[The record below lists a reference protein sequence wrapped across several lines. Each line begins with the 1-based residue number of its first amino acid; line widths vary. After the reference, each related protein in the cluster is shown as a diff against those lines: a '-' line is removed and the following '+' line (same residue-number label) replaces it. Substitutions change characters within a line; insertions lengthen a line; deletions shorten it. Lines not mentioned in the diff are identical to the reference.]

1 MDASTRVVITGVGA
15 IAPNGADTRTF
26 WSSVLNGIS
35 GVRKIRSFDVSG
47 YPCHIGGEAIDLKP
61 EEFMDG
67 HTLRRTGRAVHLAV
81 ASVRLALQDG
91 ELEGGLSNGADGAV
105 IYGVGCPAID
115 VIAEDVSI
123 FLKEGVNRIAPHK
136 LSAEDTYSVAT
147 AINEVVRT
155 TEMAVVVASGCTAG
169 LNAIGLAVE
178 RIKSGQ
184 AKTVVCGSADA
195 PLSPFSYAVFCAS
208 GIMSKR
214 NSDPEKASRPF
225 DLERD
230 GGVVSEGAGA
240 LILESLDNALVRG
253 TRIYGEIL
261 GFATVMEEPH
271 SRATTRETEARQ
283 AFARC
288 IALALADAKVS
299 PEDIDYIS
307 AHAPSDR
314 HFDRIETEAIKLVFG
329 DRAYRVP
336 VSSIKSCI
344 GNPIAAAGVLQ
355 TIATLLSMSEG
366 KIPPTINYEHPDPA
380 CDLDYVPNKWRYG
393 HIDIALVNSHG
404 LGGTYSSLVIERYD
418 GPGSRNG
425 SLGQKARSPGDAMT
439 EHMKK
444 AN

>member
-15 IAPNGADTRTF
+15 IAPNGAETTTF
-26 WSSVLNGIS
+26 WNSVLNGVS

-61 EEFMDG
+61 EEFVDG
-67 HTLRRTGRAVHLAV
+67 RTLRRTGRTVHLAV

-91 ELEGGLSNGADGAV
+91 KLEEGLSNGADGAV

-115 VIAEDVSI
+115 VIAEDVDL

-136 LSAEDTYSVAT
+136 LSAEDTYSVAM
-147 AINEVVRT
+147 AINKLVGT
-155 TEMAVVVASGCTAG
+155 TKMAVVIASGCTAG

-178 RIKSGQ
+178 RIRSGQ

-214 NSDPEKASRPF
+214 NSEPEKASRPF

-240 LILESLDNALVRG
+240 LILDSLENALARG
-253 TRIYGEIL
+253 APIYGEVF
-261 GFATVMEEPH
+261 GFGCVNEENH
-271 SRATTRETEARQ
+271 GNRRRTEAVARE

-288 IALALADAKVS
+288 MVAAMTDAKVS
-299 PEDIDYIS
+299 PEDVDYIS
-307 AHAPSDR
+307 AHAPSDK

-329 DRAYRVP
+329 HRAYRVP
-336 VSSIKSCI
+336 ISSIKSCI

-355 TIATLLSMSEG
+355 TIATLLSIREG

-393 HIDIALVNSHG
+393 HIDVALVNSHG
-404 LGGTYSSLVIERYD
+404 LGGTYSSLVLGRYD

-425 SLGQKARSPGDAMT
+425 SLNQIARPAGNAAS
-439 EHMKK
+439 EHVKK